1 MTRNQ
6 IAKAQKTLDKI
17 EEDMLKAIDDR
28 VPANE
33 GAGLSDRTF
42 YAICENLETEA
53 ESLKESFEK
62 IREHLEN
69 QL

>member
-6 IAKAQKTLDKI
+6 IAKAQKMLDKI

-28 VPANE
+28 TPDADSPI
-33 GAGLSDRTF
+33 SDRGF
-42 YAICENLETEA
+42 YAICENLENEA